1 MPSRRHCHKLVR
13 LPKLM
18 FNNIGLEE
26 YFGYVELQTA
36 NDTILDDELNVI
48 YKDFSP

>member
-1 MPSRRHCHKLVR
+1 
-13 LPKLM
+13 M